1 MRGAIKTKIKFMEGN
16 LNVAVTVNDIDDMPA
31 MEIEAISITDEQGA
45 ERSITVNGPELMRI
59 LDEVQ
64 SAWEDDK
71 VTL

>member
-1 MRGAIKTKIKFMEGN
+1 MRGAIKTKIKFMEGS

-31 MEIEAISITDEQGA
+31 MEIEAISITDEHGA
-45 ERSITVNGPELMRI
+45 ERSITVNGPEIMRI